1 MEINIDKL
9 TAIKKMIYTEGRLL
23 ERKLFQYYFENGTK
37 ESCIRALIAYQND
50 DGGFGNGIE
59 PDLLNPSSS
68 GIGAE
73 TALYI
78 VDILENVET
87 DIITNIARWLEKS
100 VNQHGFIPNPPSDLM
115 EYPHQAWWENP
126 DNERVL
132 SVSGMLMKFGVKE
145 VSLDNRIDKFAS
157 QIQELSNIE
166 FYSYPLFVYAVY
178 NEGFKNREKIV
189 RHYISG
195 FSRFLEEN
203 ANHYPLFSR
212 YWYHAIPFLPDE
224 IVNKCA
230 EEFINNIQDDGAVI
244 NPYPQ
249 FPWWRPTFTLD
260 GLIILK
266 KFGKLSIY
274 Q

>member
-1 MEINIDKL
+1 
-9 TAIKKMIYTEGRLL
+9 MIYSEGRLL
-23 ERKLFQYYFENGTK
+23 ERMLFQYFFENGTK
-37 ESCIRALIAYQND
+37 ESCIRAVIAYQND

-78 VDILENVET
+78 IDILGFFEKS
-87 DIITNIARWLEKS
+87 IITDVARWLQNN
-100 VNQHGFIPNPPSDLM
+100 VNVHGFIPTPPSDIM
-115 EYPHQAWWENP
+115 DYPHQSWWENP

-145 VSLDNRIDKFAS
+145 MDNRIDKFAS
-157 QIQELSNIE
+157 QIQESSNIE
-166 FYSYPLFVYAVY
+166 FYSYPLFIYAVY
-178 NEGFKNREKIV
+178 NEGFKNREKIIQ
-189 RHYISG
+189 HYISG
-195 FSRFLEEN
+195 FPRFLEEN

-212 YWYHAIPFLPDE
+212 YWYHAIPFLPDD
-224 IVNKCA
+224 IVTKCA
-230 EEFINNIQDDGAVI
+230 EEFISKIQDDGAVI

-249 FPWWRPTFTLD
+249 FPWWRSIFTLD

-266 KFGKLSIY
+266 RFGKFEGYKSRIIV
-274 Q
+274 